1 MGNKLSASE
10 EKGIFLVGGW
20 DNILLSW
27 GSKLMLLTIRIDGK
41 RSSIKITLSSQ
52 TGVCEQTPHKVR
64 QVYSLVVRWLR
75 LCDSIA
81 RAFGLIPGRGTKIM
95 HVSWCSQKIKNKQT
109 TTTKTI
115 GRICSRGPKF
125 ADPSPELNQTIIKLK
140 EETLGSW
147 RRRQQTTLMVQ
158 IISVP
163 QGLRCEATFVTCHS
177 QSQAVGHFI
186 RHFF

>member
-1 MGNKLSASE
+1 MRK
-10 EKGIFLVGGW
+10 KGFFLVGGW

-41 RSSIKITLSSQ
+41 CSSIKITLSSQ

-64 QVYSLVVRWLR
+64 QGSSLVVRWLR
-75 LCDSIA
+75 LCVSIA
-81 RAFGLIPGRGTKIM
+81 RGLGLIPGWGTKIM
-95 HVSWCSQKIKNKQT
+95 HVSWCSHKIKKNKQQQQQT
-109 TTTKTI
+109 QQAGFVAGGQTLQT
-115 GRICSRGPKF
+115 
-125 ADPSPELNQTIIKLK
+125 PSPELNQTIIKLK

-147 RRRQQTTLMVQ
+147 RRRQQTTLMVE

-177 QSQAVGHFI
+177 QSQTVGHFI